1 MVYGG
6 IVWLVVSSLFFSGFD
21 SCARFW
27 DLRSGKCIM
36 VFEGHLKNV
45 LALDF
50 SPNGFVILS
59 LSGLSSSSAI
69 M

>member
-1 MVYGG
+1 MCY
-6 IVWLVVSSLFFSGFD
+6 WTKCEASCLVPVSSGFD

-50 SPNGFVILS
+50 SPNGFAISS
-59 LSGLSSSSAI
+59 LP
-69 M
+69 